1 MEGYLQYEYIKEELA
16 DLYEKIA
23 YYKSILA
30 DETKLLGIIKDE
42 LLQIKEKHNDVRR
55 SQISSHEDKLELEDL
70 IEDEDVVIT
79 ISHTGYIKRMPSDTY
94 KSQKRGGRG
103 ITAMTTKEEDFVEQ
117 IFTTSTHNF
126 LIFFTNKGKLY
137 TIEII

>member
-1 MEGYLQYEYIKEELA
+1 M
-16 DLYEKIA
+16 
-23 YYKSILA
+23 
-30 DETKLLGIIKDE
+30 
-42 LLQIKEKHNDVRR
+42 
-55 SQISSHEDKLELEDL
+55 
-70 IEDEDVVIT
+70 VIT

-126 LIFFTNKGKLY
+126 LIFFTNKGKCYRLKVY
-137 TIEII
+137 EIPEAGRQAKGTAIVNLLNITGDENERTICTRQNNPTKNTKGSFGI